1 MPRPKTPEP
10 RRAGWDILVLTASDE
25 GQAAQYRRQIEE
37 RRARGVLDPG
47 LRCLVVPDPG
57 GVRVGSGGAAINAL
71 RAFADEVGSAQ
82 AFDRLRIL
90 MIHSG
95 GDSRR
100 VPQYSACGKLFSPV
114 PRLLPDGGC
123 AALLDELLRG
133 TDTLPAR
140 LSPGMLTL
148 AGDILLYLDAPDPRT
163 VNESALAFSVKA
175 PLNKGVNHGV
185 FVTDAHGTVASYLH
199 KATQTELTAA
209 GAVDA
214 GGMVPI
220 DTGAVWFNADLVR
233 ALYMLGSAGLT
244 APLSFYAD
252 FVYPLASRSTLD
264 AYLLEQPEGAFSPAL
279 ERDRCKVWEALSGYG
294 MQVVDTPSTEFIHFG
309 TTAELLD
316 LMNRGP
322 ALYATHGWTRTAEHY
337 TACNSEVDALSRIG
351 RGSYIENSTLID
363 CDIGRDCVISGL
375 NARGVC
381 VPDNTTVHALP
392 QKDGGIVVRVYG
404 TRDNPKDAVLF
415 GRPLDEAMTALYGQD
430 KGPKKTTLWDA
441 PLYLHALDT
450 RESLAH
456 ALALRNGTARVPEG
470 VALVSL
476 ESSFRNADT
485 SVPLPV

>member
-1 MPRPKTPEP
+1 MPRPTTPEP
-10 RRAGWDILVLTASDE
+10 RYAGWDILVLTASDE
-25 GQAAQYRRQIEE
+25 SQAAQYRRQIEE
-37 RRARGVLDPG
+37 RRARGALDPG

-57 GVRVGSGGAAINAL
+57 GVRVGSGGAALNAL
-71 RAFADEVGSAQ
+71 RVLVDEVGSAQ

-123 AALLDELLRG
+123 SALLDELLRG
-133 TDTLPAR
+133 TDTLPAS
-140 LSPGMLTL
+140 LPPGMLTL
-148 AGDILLYLDAPDPRT
+148 AGDILLYLDAPDPQT
-163 VNESALAFSVKA
+163 INESALAFSVKA
-175 PLNKGVNHGV
+175 PLSKGMNHGV
-185 FVTDAHGTVASYLH
+185 FVTDAHGTVARYLH

-209 GAVDA
+209 GTVDA
-214 GGMVPI
+214 AGMVPI

-264 AYLLEQPEGAFSPAL
+264 AYLREPSEGAVSPAL
-279 ERDRCKVWEALSGYG
+279 ERDRRKVWDALGGYG
-294 MQVVDTPSTEFIHFG
+294 MQVVDAPGTEFIHFG
-309 TTAELLD
+309 TTVELLD

-322 ALYATHGWTRTAEHY
+322 ALYAAHGWTRAAERY
-337 TACNSEVDALSRIG
+337 AACNSMVDEHSRVG
-351 RGSYIENSTLID
+351 AGSYIENSRLYGCTV
-363 CDIGRDCVISGL
+363 GSGCVIAGL
-375 NARGVC
+375 RARDVT
-381 VPDNTTVHALP
+381 VPDNTVIHALP

-404 TRDNPKDAVLF
+404 TRDNPKDPVLF
-415 GRPLDEAMTALYGQD
+415 GRPLNEAMTALYGQD
-430 KGPKKTTLWDA
+430 KAPNTATLWDA
-441 PLYLHALDT
+441 PLYLHARDT

-456 ALALRNGTARVPEG
+456 ALAICNGTARVPEG